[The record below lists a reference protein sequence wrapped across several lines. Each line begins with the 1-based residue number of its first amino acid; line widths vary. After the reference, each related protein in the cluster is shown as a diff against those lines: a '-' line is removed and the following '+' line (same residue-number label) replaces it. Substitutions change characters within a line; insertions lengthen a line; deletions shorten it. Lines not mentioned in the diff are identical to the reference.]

1 MNNGNE
7 KTMTEERIRKVFV
20 KDLKSHEQIHSVFKA
35 AKKERLQTRAGKPYL
50 ALSLCDKS
58 GVVDG
63 RVFDNVDAADAAFQ
77 AQDYLLLV
85 AKVGHFHGKPQLV
98 IEQLERLD
106 PTPIDAS
113 EFEFVAPAV
122 IEKPIKPARDAKEK
136 NVGAPDARLRP
147 RLAKILEQP
156 EMAVAIEAI
165 LKHLERMIDDR
176 IAAKLG
182 QGPAESQHKQE
193 RPPRRERGVKVEH
206 KAAVT
211 SPADQASA
219 QRDPSLPEGLA
230 FKPLTQLVDET
241 LKVESSPLP

>member
-1 MNNGNE
+1 
-7 KTMTEERIRKVFV
+7 MTEERIRKVFV

-50 ALSLCDKS
+50 AVSLCDKS
-58 GVVDG
+58 GMVDG

-98 IEQLERLD
+98 IEQIERLD

-113 EFEFVAPAV
+113 EFEFVAPV
-122 IEKPIKPARDAKEK
+122 VEKVTKLPREVKEK
-136 NVGAPDARLRP
+136 NVGTPDARLRP

-156 EMAVAIEAI
+156 EMAVAIEAM

-182 QGPAESQHKQE
+182 QSSAESQHKPD

-206 KAAVT
+206 RAAPASTTDT
-211 SPADQASA
+211 SAA

-241 LKVESSPLP
+241 LKVESSSLP